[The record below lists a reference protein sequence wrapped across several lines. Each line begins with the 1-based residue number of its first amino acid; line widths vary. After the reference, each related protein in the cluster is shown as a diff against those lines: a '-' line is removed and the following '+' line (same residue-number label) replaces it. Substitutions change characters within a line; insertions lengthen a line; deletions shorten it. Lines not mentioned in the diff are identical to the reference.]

1 MEEEEVNEKERRRQF
16 YVILP
21 FPLSLSW
28 ILTSYDIAV
37 VVVRVRGW
45 MERVRSISVD
55 GAAIKSGDE
64 CWFIPHY
71 ICLLNGLYT

>member
-1 MEEEEVNEKERRRQF
+1 MEEVNEKDREREEA
-16 YVILP
+16 VLCNLAIP
-21 FPLSLSW
+21 SLSLSW

-64 CWFIPHY
+64 CRFIPHY
-71 ICLLNGLYT
+71 ICC